1 MEVVAFSSETVA
13 FAESFMFLL
22 QLSNI
27 AIAGQRG
34 RHNRLVK
41 SAAHASQNCASHKP
55 THKTM
60 KALKCK
66 TLGGI
71 HMQSTAMSVV
81 YILRMRVRVPP
92 E

>member
-41 SAAHASQNCASHKP
+41 SAAHASQNCAYTQDKI
-55 THKTM
+55 
-60 KALKCK
+60 
-66 TLGGI
+66 LGGI
-71 HMQSTAMSVV
+71 HIQSTAMSVV